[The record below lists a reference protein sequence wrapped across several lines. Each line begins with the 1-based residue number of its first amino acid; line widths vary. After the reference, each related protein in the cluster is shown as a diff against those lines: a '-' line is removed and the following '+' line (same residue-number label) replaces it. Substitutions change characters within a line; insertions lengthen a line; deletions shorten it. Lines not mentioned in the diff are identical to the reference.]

1 MVILM
6 MILMTILMTITMII
20 MTITI
25 IIMRTMSRR
34 LGGASAREAK
44 DGHSAE
50 RHEDREEARGN
61 LLINQ

>member
-1 MVILM
+1 MIILM
-6 MILMTILMTITMII
+6 MILMIILMTITII
-20 MTITI
+20 
-25 IIMRTMSRR
+25 MSRR

-61 LLINQ
+61 LLIN

>member
-6 MILMTILMTITMII
+6 MILMTILMIITMII
-20 MTITI
+20 MLI
-25 IIMRTMSRR
+25 RSRR
-34 LGGASAREAK
+34 LCGASAREAK

-61 LLINQ
+61 LLIN